1 MDFLKGLFSSKPED
15 QGVSNIHIT
24 ESGSSEPTQEEPQMP
39 EEPQSEMGN
48 ENAGEAEDSSI
59 QE

>member
-15 QGVSNIHIT
+15 QNINNIS
-24 ESGSSEPTQEEPQMP
+24 EPGSSEPTQDV
-39 EEPQSEMGN
+39 PQSKSGN
-48 ENAGEAEDSSI
+48 EDVSGADDSNI